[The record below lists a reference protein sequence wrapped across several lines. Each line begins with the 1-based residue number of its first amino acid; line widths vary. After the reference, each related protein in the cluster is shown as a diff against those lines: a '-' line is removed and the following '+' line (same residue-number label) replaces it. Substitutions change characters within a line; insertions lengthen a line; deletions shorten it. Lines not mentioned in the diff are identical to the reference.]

1 MTSQKKFI
9 SKFFLT
15 ILVVGLVVG
24 YVRRTWFL
32 ETFDISE
39 SAEEADEVAK
49 IAQVRR
55 TARLAGENIA
65 SIITIQKVNLNRG
78 LKSELITLPGIGPA
92 LADRIIECRDAF
104 GSFKA
109 IGDLHNVKGIGV
121 KSLEKIR
128 LNLELLI

>member
-9 SKFFLT
+9 SKFLLT
-15 ILVVGLVVG
+15 ILVVGLMVG
-24 YVRRTWFL
+24 YQRRAWFP

-49 IAQVRR
+49 IAQERR

-65 SIITIQKVNLNRG
+65 SIITIQKVNLNRA

-92 LADRIIECRDAF
+92 LADRIIAYRYEF
-104 GSFKA
+104 GTFKT
-109 IGDLHNVKGIGV
+109 IDDLRKVKGVGD

-128 LNLELLI
+128 LYFEL

>member
-1 MTSQKKFI
+1 MTPQEKFI
-9 SKFFLT
+9 SKFLLT
-15 ILVVGLVVG
+15 ILAVGLMVG
-24 YVRRTWFL
+24 DVRRTWFP

-49 IAQVRR
+49 IAQERR

-65 SIITIQKVNLNRG
+65 SIITIQKVNLNRA

-92 LADRIIECRDAF
+92 LADRIIAYRDEF
-104 GSFKA
+104 GTFKT
-109 IGDLHNVKGIGV
+109 IDDLRNVKGIGD

-128 LNLELLI
+128 LYLEL

>member
-9 SKFFLT
+9 SKFFLR

-65 SIITIQKVNLNRG
+65 SIITIQKVNLNG
-78 LKSELITLPGIGPA
+78 VIKSELITLPGIGGPA
-92 LADRIIECRDAF
+92 LADRIIAYRGEF
-104 GSFKA
+104 GTFKT
-109 IGDLHNVKGIGV
+109 IDDLRKVKGIGD
-121 KSLEKIR
+121 KSLEKVR
-128 LNLELLI
+128 LYLEL

>member
-1 MTSQKKFI
+1 MTPQEKFI
-9 SKFFLT
+9 SKFLLT
-15 ILVVGLVVG
+15 ILAVGLMVG
-24 YVRRTWFL
+24 DVRRTWFP

-49 IAQVRR
+49 IAQERR

-65 SIITIQKVNLNRG
+65 SIITIQKVNLNRA

-92 LADRIIECRDAF
+92 LADRIIAYRDEF
-104 GSFKA
+104 GTFKT
-109 IGDLHNVKGIGV
+109 IDDLRNVKGVGD

-128 LNLELLI
+128 LYFEL

>member
-1 MTSQKKFI
+1 MTPQEKFI
-9 SKFFLT
+9 SKFLLT
-15 ILVVGLVVG
+15 ILAVGLMVG
-24 YVRRTWFL
+24 DVRRTWFP

-49 IAQVRR
+49 IAQERR

-65 SIITIQKVNLNRG
+65 SIITIQKVNLNRA

-92 LADRIIECRDAF
+92 LADRIIAYRYEF
-104 GSFKA
+104 GTFKT
-109 IGDLHNVKGIGV
+109 IDDLRNVKGVGD

-128 LNLELLI
+128 LYFEL

>member
-9 SKFFLT
+9 SKFFLR

-32 ETFDISE
+32 ETFYISE

-49 IAQVRR
+49 IAQERR
-55 TARLAGENIA
+55 TVRLAGENIA
-65 SIITIQKVNLNRG
+65 SIITIQKVNLNRA

-92 LADRIIECRDAF
+92 LADRINAYRYEY
-104 GSFKA
+104 GTFKT
-109 IGDLHNVKGIGV
+109 IDDSRKVKGIGD
-121 KSLEKIR
+121 KFLERIR
-128 LNLELLI
+128 LYLKL

>member
-15 ILVVGLVVG
+15 ILVVGLVVR
-24 YVRRTWFL
+24 YIRRTCFL

-49 IAQVRR
+49 IAQERR
-55 TARLAGENIA
+55 TVRLAGENIA
-65 SIITIQKVNLNRG
+65 SIITIQKVNLNRA

-92 LADRIIECRDAF
+92 LADRIIANRDEF
-104 GSFKA
+104 GTFKT
-109 IGDLHNVKGIGV
+109 IDDLRNVKGIGD

-128 LNLELLI
+128 LYFEL

>member
-9 SKFFLT
+9 SKFFLR

-49 IAQVRR
+49 IAQERR
-55 TARLAGENIA
+55 TVRLAGENIA
-65 SIITIQKVNLNRG
+65 SIITIQKVNLNRA
-78 LKSELITLPGIGPA
+78 LKSELITLPGIAVRHWLTGLLHTGTS
-92 LADRIIECRDAF
+92 LAPLRP
-104 GSFKA
+104 
-109 IGDLHNVKGIGV
+109 
-121 KSLEKIR
+121 
-128 LNLELLI
+128 

>member
-1 MTSQKKFI
+1 MTPQKKFI
-9 SKFFLT
+9 SKFLLT

-49 IAQVRR
+49 IAQERR
-55 TARLAGENIA
+55 TAHLAGENIA
-65 SIITIQKVNLNRG
+65 SIITIQKVNLNRA

-92 LADRIIECRDAF
+92 LAGRIIEYRDGF
-104 GSFKA
+104 GTFKT
-109 IGDLHNVKGIGV
+109 IDDSRNVKGIGD
-121 KSLEKIR
+121 KFLEKIR
-128 LNLELLI
+128 LYLKL

>member
-1 MTSQKKFI
+1 MTPQKKFI

-49 IAQVRR
+49 IAQERR
-55 TARLAGENIA
+55 TARLSVENIA
-65 SIITIQKVNLNRG
+65 SNISIQKVNLKRA

-92 LADRIIECRDAF
+92 LADRIIAYRYEF
-104 GSFKA
+104 GTFKT
-109 IGDLHNVKGIGV
+109 IDDLGNVKGIG
-121 KSLEKIR
+121 EKIR
-128 LNLELLI
+128 LYLEL

>member
-49 IAQVRR
+49 IAQERR

-65 SIITIQKVNLNRG
+65 SIITIQKVNLNRA

-92 LADRIIECRDAF
+92 LAYRIIAYRYEF
-104 GSFKA
+104 GTFKT
-109 IGDLHNVKGIGV
+109 IDDLRKVKGVGD

-128 LNLELLI
+128 LYFEL

>member
-1 MTSQKKFI
+1 MTPQEKFI
-9 SKFFLT
+9 SKFLLT
-15 ILVVGLVVG
+15 ILVVGLMVG
-24 YVRRTWFL
+24 YVRGTQFP

-49 IAQVRR
+49 IAQERR

-65 SIITIQKVNLNRG
+65 SIITIQKVNLNRA

-92 LADRIIECRDAF
+92 LADRIIANRDEF
-104 GSFKA
+104 GTFKT
-109 IGDLHNVKGIGV
+109 IDDLRNVKGVGD

-128 LNLELLI
+128 LYFEL

>member
-1 MTSQKKFI
+1 MTPQKKFI

-49 IAQVRR
+49 IAQERR
-55 TARLAGENIA
+55 TVRLAGENIA
-65 SIITIQKVNLNRG
+65 SIITIQKVNLNRA
-78 LKSELITLPGIGPA
+78 LKSELITLPRHRVRHWLIG
-92 LADRIIECRDAF
+92 LLRT
-104 GSFKA
+104 GT
-109 IGDLHNVKGIGV
+109 
-121 KSLEKIR
+121 SLVPFR
-128 LNLELLI
+128 P

>member
-1 MTSQKKFI
+1 MTPQKKFI

-24 YVRRTWFL
+24 YVRRTWFP

-49 IAQVRR
+49 IAQERR
-55 TARLAGENIA
+55 IARLAGEKIA
-65 SIITIQKVNLNRG
+65 SIITIQKVNLNRV
-78 LKSELITLPGIGPA
+78 LKSELIPLPGIGVRHW
-92 LADRIIECRDAF
+92 LTGLLNTWDEF
-104 GSFKA
+104 GTFKA
-109 IGDLHNVKGIGV
+109 IDDLRNMKGIGD

-128 LNLELLI
+128 LYLGL

>member
-1 MTSQKKFI
+1 MTPQEKFI
-9 SKFFLT
+9 SKFLLT
-15 ILVVGLVVG
+15 ILAVGLMVG
-24 YVRRTWFL
+24 DVRRTWFP

-49 IAQVRR
+49 IAQEKR

-65 SIITIQKVNLNRG
+65 SIITIQKVNLNRA

-92 LADRIIECRDAF
+92 LADRIIANRDEF
-104 GSFKA
+104 GTFKT
-109 IGDLHNVKGIGV
+109 IDDLRNVKGIGD

-128 LNLELLI
+128 LYLEL